1 MLSEQRARP
10 SHPHSAWVWHSGM
23 PAHAQTPPGSQQG
36 TRTWR
41 AAGRKGLTD
50 GLRPTAGQRKIPC
63 EPGPAHYPGLG
74 DHSVEERAPRTL
86 RLSSAHWSW
95 TLALLA
101 LRDRCCKRK
110 ETPELGVLRDRT
122 SQCPHTQPKPPSGS
136 HLLSR
141 RHAPRAT
148 IWREKAQVTDKGDGP
163 ALGRHSSPW
172 TSPPRPRLLTEGSA
186 GRCRWNTLSLC
197 PSPWDSTAATPSVLR
212 GLGSGCRSLHVS
224 RNFLQMVKERYPPLR
239 NKEIHHFTKH
249 LRVQVRVL
257 GALTP
262 VHPLASVRAG
272 KAHRKRTPF
281 FPFRNVAPPTSTTYD
296 VRHHHGHRMIDLGFP
311 SDLMF

>member
-1 MLSEQRARP
+1 
-10 SHPHSAWVWHSGM
+10 M

-74 DHSVEERAPRTL
+74 DHSVEERAPRPL

-122 SQCPHTQPKPPSGS
+122 SQRPHTQPKPPSGS